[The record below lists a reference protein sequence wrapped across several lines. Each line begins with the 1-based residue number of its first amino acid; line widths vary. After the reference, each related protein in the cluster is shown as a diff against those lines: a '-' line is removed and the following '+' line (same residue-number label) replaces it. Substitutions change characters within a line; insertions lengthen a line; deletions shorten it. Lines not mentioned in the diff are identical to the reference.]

1 MTDDFDDLEVTPDE
15 EDENYV
21 RIKRDDLKQIR
32 AAARKRGESEKE
44 LATYRRRDLIRD
56 AGLDGLNDKQVE
68 ALAKLADTETAESFK
83 QMATDLGWHTP
94 TDNAEQQE
102 VEGEIAAQE
111 QAAAVSSGA
120 PPVNTTGQQTP
131 EQVEGWPADRLMRL
145 NAQHPLVYDA
155 VLRGE
160 PITVPAGF
168 N

>member
-1 MTDDFDDLEVTPDE
+1 MTDDFDDLEVTPDD

-32 AAARKRGESEKE
+32 SAARKRGEVEKE
-44 LATYRRRDLIRD
+44 LASYRRRDLIRD
-56 AGLDGLNDKQVE
+56 AGLDGLNDKQVD
-68 ALAKLADTETAESFK
+68 ALAKLAEAETPEAFK

-94 TDNAEQQE
+94 TEAAEQTQ
-102 VEGEIAAQE
+102 VEQEIAEQE
-111 QAAAVSSGA
+111 QAAAVTSGA
-120 PPVNTTGQQTP
+120 PPVNTQGQHTP
-131 EQVEGWPADRLMRL
+131 EQVNDWPADRLMRL
-145 NAQHPLVYDA
+145 QNQHPLVYDA